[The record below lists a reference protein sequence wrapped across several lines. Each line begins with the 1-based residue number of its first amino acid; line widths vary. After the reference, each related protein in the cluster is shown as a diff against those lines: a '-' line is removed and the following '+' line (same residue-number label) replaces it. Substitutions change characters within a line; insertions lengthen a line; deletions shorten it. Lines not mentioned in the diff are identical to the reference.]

1 MNAEVNA
8 RLRELHVTLEAGT
21 RQRDTVLWQLAV
33 HLADWSVQ
41 LAREKAVYHTL
52 NKLSVDVTHKC
63 LIAEG
68 WCPLVGRRRV
78 TDALERATY
87 QSSAQVSGRPGDTG
101 EGASVCLKLISI
113 SPP

>member
-1 MNAEVNA
+1 MMDTAE
-8 RLRELHVTLEAGT
+8 LLESLPYLL
-21 RQRDTVLWQLAV
+21 QRRVDLQV
-33 HLADWSVQ
+33 HRA
-41 LAREKAVYHTL
+41 A
-52 NKLSVDVTHKC
+52 HKC

-101 EGASVCLKLISI
+101 EGASACV
-113 SPP
+113 